1 MLLNCGV
8 EDSWESLELKE
19 IQPVHPK
26 GNQSWIFIRRT
37 DAEAEAPILWSL
49 DTKNGLI
56 GKDPDA
62 GKDRRREGKGMTENE
77 MVGWHH
83 RLDRHEPEQAL
94 GAGDGQGGP
103 ACCSPRAGK
112 ELDMTERLN
121 WTENASDALQCD
133 IPKAMMMSIKYLAWD
148 HGSSPFA
155 LLTFSACS
163 FFVWRSGCCPV
174 HCGLFGSSLG
184 LYHLDGSSIP
194 PVLST
199 KSVCRH
205 CQKSCGGV
213 KNCPWLRPL
222 FETLGMWWWEGN
234 RQEGQGSPNRGN
246 SLQVSDIFISLK
258 RQEETN

>member
-1 MLLNCGV
+1 MLLTCGIV
-8 EDSWESLELKE
+8 DSWESLELKE

-26 GNQSWIFIRRT
+26 GNQSWILIRRT

-62 GKDRRREGKGMTENE
+62 GKDWRREEKGMTENE

-112 ELDMTERLN
+112 ELDMTEWLN

-155 LLTFSACS
+155 LLTFSAC
-163 FFVWRSGCCPV
+163 
-174 HCGLFGSSLG
+174 
-184 LYHLDGSSIP
+184 
-194 PVLST
+194 
-199 KSVCRH
+199 
-205 CQKSCGGV
+205 
-213 KNCPWLRPL
+213 
-222 FETLGMWWWEGN
+222 
-234 RQEGQGSPNRGN
+234 
-246 SLQVSDIFISLK
+246 
-258 RQEETN
+258 